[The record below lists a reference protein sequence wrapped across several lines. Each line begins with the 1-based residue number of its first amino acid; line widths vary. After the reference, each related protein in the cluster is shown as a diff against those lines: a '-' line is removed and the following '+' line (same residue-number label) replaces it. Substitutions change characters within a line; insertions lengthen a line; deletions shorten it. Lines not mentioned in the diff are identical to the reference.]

1 MCRKRPVAFPQDA
14 ELPGFSRSR
23 LAMWLSLARPNGLG
37 IECEAEYS
45 LWRCFDLRLQ
55 NCIGGLFIYLVA
67 GFVKTWAGVFHRV
80 LFLLVHVWSVV
91 MARY

>member
-1 MCRKRPVAFPQDA
+1 VFVCLLVLRVVILF
-14 ELPGFSRSR
+14 F
-23 LAMWLSLARPNGLG
+23 G
-37 IECEAEYS
+37 IWVS
-45 LWRCFDLRLQ
+45 GGRRLQ